1 MREKKRRMETFSVH
15 DRSGMERHLVQMAEK
30 GWLLEKIGQF
40 CWTYRRIEPQA
51 LTFCVCYF
59 PKASQ
64 FDPGPSE
71 EQRTFYDFCAHTG
84 WTLAAANAQLQ
95 IFYNERP
102 APVPIETDPVTE
114 LDAIHRTMKRSF
126 LPSQLVLLALGLLNG
141 GMLVYR
147 LLNDPIGVLSS
158 AGYLVSGLC
167 WTLLLLL
174 IGIEVTGYLL
184 WHRKAAQA
192 AERGEF
198 LESKSH
204 RGFQIF
210 CLILVLLG
218 VGYYLGTIFLS
229 GDQQNIAIT
238 IAMLCCYGPGL
249 FFLVIGIKGLMK
261 REKAPAKVNRVVTLV
276 GSCVIGMML
285 IGLITGGIMG
295 AAARGW
301 FAGERETYEYYGE
314 TLVLYQ
320 DELPLTIEDL
330 LDVDYDG
337 YIRERR
343 QEDETFLLAR
353 LVMRESPR
361 YDAEHYKDIPQLSYN
376 IVLVKLPALYS
387 LCRDTLLNQWPD
399 DWYWD
404 YSYVPTDAA
413 PWGAQEAYRQ
423 TEAEHGLLN
432 RYLLCYPDRIVEITF
447 SSDSDS
453 FDWNVTPEQMA
464 LVGERLGR
472 GPL

>member
-1 MREKKRRMETFSVH
+1 MRKKKRRMETFSYY
-15 DRSGMERHLVQMAEK
+15 DRSGLERHLARMAEK
-30 GWLLEKIGQF
+30 GWLLEKIGYF
-40 CWTYRRIEPQA
+40 WWTYRRIEPQKLA
-51 LTFCVCYF
+51 FSVSYF

-71 EQRTFYDFCAHTG
+71 EQETFYDFCAHTG

-102 APVPIETDPVTE
+102 DPVPIETDPVTE
-114 LDAIHRTMKRSF
+114 LDAIHRTMKRSY

-147 LLNDPIGVLSS
+147 LLDDPIGGLSS
-158 AGYLVSGLC
+158 AGYLMSGLC

-174 IGIEVTGYLL
+174 IGIEVTSYLL

-218 VGYYLGTIFLS
+218 MGYYLGTIFLS
-229 GDQQNIAIT
+229 GDRMSMVIAV
-238 IAMLCCYGPGL
+238 ALLCGYGPGM
-249 FFLVIGIKGLMK
+249 FLLVSGIKGLMK
-261 REKAPAKVNRVVTLV
+261 RRKAPAEVNRVVTLV
-276 GSCVIGMML
+276 GSLVLGVAMIT
-285 IGLITGGIMG
+285 LITEGILG
-295 AAARGW
+295 ASARGC

-314 TLVLYQ
+314 TLIVYQ
-320 DELPLTIEDL
+320 DYLPLTIEDL
-330 LDVDYDG
+330 LDVYYNG

-376 IVLVKLPALYS
+376 IVLVKVPALYG
-387 LCRDTLLNQWPD
+387 LCRDALLNQWPD

-413 PWGAQEAYRQ
+413 PWGALEAYRQ
-423 TEAEHGLLN
+423 TEAERGLLN
-432 RYLLCYPDRIVEITF
+432 CYLLCYPNRIVEIAV

-453 FDWNVTPEQMA
+453 FDWSVTPEQMA
-464 LVGERLGR
+464 SAWGVWQV
-472 GPL
+472 